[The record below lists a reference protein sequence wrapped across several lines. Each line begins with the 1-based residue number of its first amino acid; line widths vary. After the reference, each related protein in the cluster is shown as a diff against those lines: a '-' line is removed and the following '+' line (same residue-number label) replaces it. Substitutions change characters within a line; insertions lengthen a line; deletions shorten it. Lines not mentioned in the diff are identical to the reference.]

1 MKEPFMNHMFPN
13 NYMQPWERDYSK
25 RTEDVVLYS
34 HYEKYRGDDDRQFC
48 EYCDEELAYGDD
60 GWQDCD
66 CQDAKDARSHR
77 GDHPKLKKI
86 TLQSILDM
94 LPEGVKPSDVNISI
108 SLDTGDMG
116 IYGHEVT
123 FSYKKTFEAD
133 PEGFKAAQKQY
144 EENYQAYLLER
155 QKYDEWKRLK
165 EVKELEEKLAK
176 LKK

>member
-13 NYMQPWERDYSK
+13 CYMRPWERNYEA
-25 RTEDVVLYS
+25 RTEDVVLYGY
-34 HYEKYRGDDDRQFC
+34 YEKYRNDDDKQYC
-48 EYCDEELAYGDD
+48 EYCDEELGYKD
-60 GWQDCD
+60 GEYLDCD
-66 CQDAKDARSHR
+66 CVDAKDDREGTPSF
-77 GDHPKLKKI
+77 PKLSQI

-94 LPEGVKPSDVNISI
+94 LPEGVKPSDVKISI

-116 IYGHEVT
+116 IYGQELT

-144 EENYQAYLLER
+144 EENYQAYLVEK
-155 QKYDEWKRLK
+155 QKYDEWKRQEEIK
-165 EVKELEEKLAK
+165 ALEEKIAA